1 MRKIIYLFALSTIV
15 LGLTSSCS
23 DSELDPS
30 LLQQKELEAN
40 INTVEDLSA
49 ILNSAYD
56 RMSQAPYYGRD
67 IIIYGEVR
75 SDNAYSNANS
85 NRFVTVGQ
93 MKMDVGDAYPRD
105 TWTQIYSAIA
115 SANIVINK
123 PEGSLQG
130 DIAKIKHLKGQAYLI
145 RALGHFDL
153 VRLFGQQHVNG
164 GGMSAMGVPYVTTF
178 KDMTQILPT
187 RNTVQEV
194 YTLAKNDINTALQ
207 LMSPSLDDSSK
218 HLMTTYAA
226 NAILARMALYFN
238 DTQTAEAAAEKVV
251 SSNKFTI
258 ASAASFASTFNV
270 DSTSNVVFSIAASPV
285 DNIGINGLA
294 NIYRGVSYG
303 DIVILK
309 DLFNQY
315 EATDVRGSTAFIQPR
330 TAAALD
336 YRNIGKY
343 PTMGTFSD
351 DIPVIRFEEI
361 VLVYAEALLRN
372 NKTAEALVQLNKIPA
387 NRGASAYGTAS
398 IDNILL
404 ERRKELAFE
413 GFRFDDLARSK
424 KSLPL
429 VDNVRQTYGTV
440 TYGAYNYAFPI
451 PGAETGAN
459 SNVKQ
464 NSGY

>member
-1 MRKIIYLFALSTIV
+1 MKKIIYFLTFSTLIAGFV
-15 LGLTSSCS
+15 TSCR
-23 DSELDPS
+23 DADLDPA
-30 LLQQKELEAN
+30 LLQQKEIEAS
-40 INTVEDLSA
+40 INTVEDLAA
-49 ILNSAYD
+49 ILNSSYD
-56 RMSQAPYYGRD
+56 RMSQASYYGRD

-93 MKMDVGDAYPRD
+93 MKMDIGDAYPRD
-105 TWTQIYSAIA
+105 TWTQIYSSIA
-115 SANIVINK
+115 SANIVIGK
-123 PEGSLQG
+123 SESSLKG
-130 DIAKIKHLKGQAYLI
+130 DLAKIRHLKGQAYLI
-145 RALGHFDL
+145 RALAHFDL

-178 KDMTQILPT
+178 KDVSQLLPA

-194 YTLAKNDINTALQ
+194 YTLAKKDIDTALQ
-207 LMSPSLDDSSK
+207 LMDPSLDDSSK
-218 HLMTTYAA
+218 HFLTTQSA
-226 NAILARMALYFN
+226 NAILARIALYFD
-238 DTQTAEAAAEKVV
+238 DTQTAEVAAGKVV
-251 SSNKFTI
+251 NSNKFSI
-258 ASAASFASTFNV
+258 ASSANFASTFNT

-303 DIVILK
+303 DVVILK

-315 EATDVRGSTAFIQPR
+315 AAGDVRGTTTFIQPR

-351 DIPVIRFEEI
+351 DIPVIRFEEV
-361 VLVYAEALLRN
+361 VLIYAEALLRN
-372 NKTAEALVQLNKIPA
+372 NKNTEALTQLNKIPS
-387 NRGASAYGTAS
+387 NRGAANYASATL
-398 IDNILL
+398 DNILL

-429 VDNVRQTYGTV
+429 VDNARQTYGTV

-451 PGAETGAN
+451 PSAETGAN

>member
-1 MRKIIYLFALSTIV
+1 MKKIIYFLTFSTLIAGFV
-15 LGLTSSCS
+15 TSCR
-23 DSELDPS
+23 DADLDPA
-30 LLQQKELEAN
+30 LLQQKEIEAS
-40 INTVEDLSA
+40 INTVEDLAA
-49 ILNSAYD
+49 ILNSSYD
-56 RMSQAPYYGRD
+56 RMSQASYYGRD

-93 MKMDVGDAYPRD
+93 MKMDIGDAYPRD
-105 TWTQIYSAIA
+105 TWTQIYSSIA
-115 SANIVINK
+115 SANIVIGK
-123 PEGSLQG
+123 SESSLKG
-130 DIAKIKHLKGQAYLI
+130 DLAKIRHLKGQAYLI
-145 RALGHFDL
+145 RALAHFDL

-178 KDMTQILPT
+178 KDVSQLLPA

-194 YTLAKNDINTALQ
+194 YTLAKKDIDSALQ
-207 LMSPSLDDSSK
+207 LMDPSLDDSSK
-218 HLMTTYAA
+218 HFLTTQSA
-226 NAILARMALYFN
+226 NAILARIALYFD
-238 DTQTAEAAAEKVV
+238 DTQTAEVAAGKVV
-251 SSNKFTI
+251 NSNKFSI
-258 ASAASFASTFNV
+258 ASSANFASTFNT

-303 DIVILK
+303 DVVILK

-315 EATDVRGSTAFIQPR
+315 AAGDVRGTTTFIQPR

-351 DIPVIRFEEI
+351 DIPVIRFEEV
-361 VLVYAEALLRN
+361 VLIYAEALLRN
-372 NKTAEALVQLNKIPA
+372 NKNTEALTQLNKIPS
-387 NRGASAYGTAS
+387 NRGAANYASATL
-398 IDNILL
+398 DNILL

-429 VDNVRQTYGTV
+429 VDNARQTYGTV

-451 PGAETGAN
+451 PSAETGAN